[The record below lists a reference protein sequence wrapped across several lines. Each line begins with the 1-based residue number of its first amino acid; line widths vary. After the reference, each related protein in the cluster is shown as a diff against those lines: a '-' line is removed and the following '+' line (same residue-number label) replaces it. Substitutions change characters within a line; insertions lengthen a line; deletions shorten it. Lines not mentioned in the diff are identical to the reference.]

1 MNNIIRFR
9 HIFAPSIL
17 NAEVIVMI
25 GLLAQYMFEAT
36 RVSPLA
42 NAATGRDW
50 RSSSDHLAKN
60 EHVTQRKG
68 RKTMPMDKNQQK
80 LEKFDRLHHS
90 DGAFLMPNAWD
101 AGTARILEGLGFE
114 ALATTSAGLAF
125 SMGIRDSSS
134 SLSRSQVLD
143 NARSIVEA
151 TNLPVSADLEN
162 GFGASPEDC
171 AQTVH
176 EAVETGLCGGAI
188 EDATGDPDNP
198 IYEFEHA
205 VDRIHAAVAAKPRPG
220 FLITARAEN
229 FIYNRPDLNDTI
241 RSLQAFEEAGADVVY
256 APGLPDIETV
266 REICKSVSVP
276 VNVVVGLSATSYTVD
291 DLSAAGVRRI
301 STGGSL
307 ARAALGEMIRSAR
320 ELKDCGTYGYSQKA
334 ISDADAASQMRVIPR
349 TAR

>member
-1 MNNIIRFR
+1 
-9 HIFAPSIL
+9 
-17 NAEVIVMI
+17 MI
-25 GLLAQYMFEAT
+25 GLFARCIFEAT
-36 RVSPLA
+36 RVSQLA

-50 RSSSDHLAKN
+50 RSSSDNLAKN
-60 EHVTQRKG
+60 ERVTLRKG
-68 RKTMPMDKNQQK
+68 RKTMLMDKNRQK
-80 LEKFDRLHHS
+80 LEQFARLHHS
-90 DGAFLMPNAWD
+90 GAAFLMPNAWD

-125 SMGIRDSSS
+125 SMGIRDSSG

-143 NARSIVEA
+143 NALSIVEA
-151 TNLPVSADLEN
+151 TNLPVSADLED

-171 AQTVH
+171 GRTVR
-176 EAVETGLCGGAI
+176 EAVEIGLCGGAI

-205 VDRIHAAVAAKPRPG
+205 VDRVRAAVAAKAGSG

-229 FIYNRPDLNDTI
+229 FICSRPDLNDTI
-241 RSLQAFEEAGADVVY
+241 QRLQAFEEAGANVVY

-266 REICKSVSVP
+266 REVCKSVSVP

-307 ARAALGEMIRSAR
+307 ARAALGEMIRAAQ
-320 ELKDCGTYGYSQKA
+320 ELKDYGTYGYSRKA
-334 ISDADAASQMRVIPR
+334 ISDADAASHMRTLPR
-349 TAR
+349 VAN